1 MTWPEPDRQK
11 SWLTLSNGLT
21 SLRLIAAPFFYMLIM
36 DGSWWAACLLFWL
49 AVASDLI
56 DGRIARARGE
66 TSAFGGLL
74 DHGSDATFVTLGQIA
89 LATTGR
95 VPLLLPLLIV
105 AAFLQYTFDSRALAG
120 RALRT
125 SFLGRWNGIFYFV
138 PPGVI
143 VTREALGFA
152 VPSDGLILALGWVL
166 VVSTL
171 LSMGDRLVNLVSA
184 KAKANAT
191 RD

>member
-1 MTWPEPDRQK
+1 MTPSEPDRHK

-21 SLRLIAAPFFYMLIM
+21 SLRLVAAPFFYLLII
-36 DGSWWAACLLFWL
+36 DQSWWAACVLFWL

-120 RALRT
+120 RELRT
-125 SFLGRWNGIFYFV
+125 SFFGRWNGIFYFV

-184 KAKANAT
+184 KANAT